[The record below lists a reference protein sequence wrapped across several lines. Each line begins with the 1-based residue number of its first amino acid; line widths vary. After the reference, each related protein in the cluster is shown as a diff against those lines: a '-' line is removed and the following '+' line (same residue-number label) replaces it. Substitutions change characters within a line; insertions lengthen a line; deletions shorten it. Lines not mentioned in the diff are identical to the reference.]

1 MVKRCDMDILTVKEA
16 ASRWNVSTRRITTL
30 CEQGR
35 IEGAEK
41 IAGVWILPKNAKKPA
56 DARVKNEKYIDWR
69 NKPELSSDDYESN
82 LKSIRGTLAVEGIEI
97 SRESINNINRLV
109 SGQTSCSDIV
119 EELKEKY
126 MQRV

>member
-1 MVKRCDMDILTVKEA
+1 MDILTVKEA

>member
-56 DARVKNEKYIDWR
+56 DARVKNGKYIGWR
-69 NKPELSSDDYESN
+69 NKTKLSSDDYESN
-82 LKSIRGTLAVEGIEI
+82 LKSIRGTLAVEGTEI